1 MVLPSLKSDDSP
13 PISEDIKWQPGTCNG
28 VERIVPVL
36 VIIIGK
42 ADNDLGV
49 ELVDLVDFIDFQN

>member
-13 PISEDIKWQPGTCNG
+13 PISKDIKWQPGTCNG
-28 VERIVPVL
+28 VERIVLVL

-49 ELVDLVDFIDFQN
+49 ESVDLVDFIDFQN

>member
-1 MVLPSLKSDDSP
+1 MVPPSLELDDSP
-13 PISEDIKWQPGTCNG
+13 PISKNIKWQPEICNG

-49 ELVDLVDFIDFQN
+49 ELVDLVDFIDF